1 MHDLDVKRNGK
12 NQIAMRC
19 STFNRCKV
27 RYVGIVSTQGESPI
41 QNLALEISL
50 STAGEVEEEVEEESP
65 VPIYTK
71 EITEL
76 RRPSLSE

>member
-19 STFNRCKV
+19 STFDRCKV
-27 RYVGIVSTQGESPI
+27 PNVRIVSTQGESPI

-50 STAGEVEEEVEEESP
+50 STAGEVEEDVEEESP
-65 VPIYTK
+65 DTYIH
-71 EITEL
+71 
-76 RRPSLSE
+76 